1 MAQVHRTFWIV
12 RRRYRRAGYIG
23 ALAAVSLVSAHLV
36 PMVHGAQLDAAA
48 TTTDWVG
55 GAALLLAAT
64 LLPPVLA
71 RLGWMIHKRR
81 YIDDMRSMQLR

>member
-12 RRRYRRAGYIG
+12 RQRYRRAGYIG
-23 ALAAVSLVSAHLV
+23 ALAAVCLVSAYLV

>member
-1 MAQVHRTFWIV
+1 M
-12 RRRYRRAGYIG
+12 
-23 ALAAVSLVSAHLV
+23 AAVSLVSAHLV

>member
-12 RRRYRRAGYIG
+12 RQRYRRAGYIG
-23 ALAAVSLVSAHLV
+23 ALAAVCLVSAYLV

-48 TTTDWVG
+48 ATTDWVG
-55 GAALLLAAT
+55 GAALLLAAA

-71 RLGWMIHKRR
+71 RFSWMIHRRR
-81 YIDDMRSMQLR
+81 YIDDMRSIALH